1 MNNLA
6 DTIWIELRKAAR
18 SRVPLFTALGFLL
31 LPTVAAFFMV
41 LLKYPDFARNS
52 GIVRAKADLLAG
64 VADWPTYLGMLAQAS
79 AIGGIMLFSFI
90 VTWTFGREFVDGT
103 LKDLLAVPVSRSSTV
118 LAKFVVAAIWSGLLL
133 LAAIVIALVLG
144 AVIGLAQA
152 SAEVIVDGSLRVV
165 IASGMVLATVTPIA
179 FFASVGRG
187 YLLPLG
193 CAILAVMFANVAVI
207 IGWGSLFPW
216 AVPGL
221 FAGMGS
227 EASTLSPASYSLVIL
242 TGLAGIAAT
251 YLWWQY
257 ADQNR

>member
-1 MNNLA
+1 MRALLA
-6 DTIWIELRKAAR
+6 ALCALAAAPAAAEEPPLWEL
-18 SRVPLFTALGFLL
+18 G
-31 LPTVAAFFMV
+31 
-41 LLKYPDFARNS
+41 
-52 GIVRAKADLLAG
+52 AG
-64 VADWPTYLGMLAQAS
+64 VAALA
-79 AIGGIMLFSFI
+79 LPDY
-90 VTWTFGREFVDGT
+90 R
-103 LKDLLAVPVSRSSTV
+103 
-118 LAKFVVAAIWSGLLL
+118 
-133 LAAIVIALVLG
+133 G
-144 AVIGLAQA
+144 AD
-152 SAEVIVDGSLRVV
+152 E
-165 IASGMVLATVTPIA
+165 
-179 FFASVGRG
+179 GRG